1 MSAQLLAFRKPPPA
15 DAQALLDAVVELH
28 ALISIDPVMGASPV
42 RAYFVFNPAAKTRI
56 TDAIDAADLT
66 REPTAYAVMAYD
78 FAFALHLIEI
88 AGRSVDRERAK
99 AIASASAGLQCATF
113 EAAAEALGVDAR
125 PVAAFDAGAL
135 KTIFFPS
142 TQETVTRVFRLELRP

>member
-15 DAQALLDAVVELH
+15 DAQALLDAIVELH

-42 RAYFVFNPAAKTRI
+42 RAYFVFNPAAKARI
-56 TDAIDAADLT
+56 TDAIYAADLT
-66 REPTAYAVMAYD
+66 REPTAFAVMAYD

-88 AGRSVDRERAK
+88 AGRPIDRERAK
-99 AIASASAGLQCATF
+99 AIASASAGLQCAAF

-125 PVAAFDAGAL
+125 PVAAFDVGAL
-135 KTIFFPS
+135 KTAFFPS
-142 TQETVTRVFRLELRP
+142 TQETVTHVFRLELRP

>member
-42 RAYFVFNPAAKTRI
+42 RAYFVFNPAAKAQI
-56 TDAIDAADLT
+56 SAAIDAADAA

-88 AGRSVDRERAK
+88 AGRPFRRERAK
-99 AIASASAGLQCATF
+99 AIASASAGLQGAAF
-113 EAAAEALGVDAR
+113 EAAAEALDIEAL

-135 KTIFFPS
+135 KAVFFPS
-142 TQETVTRVFRLELRP
+142 TQETVTHVFRLELR

>member
-15 DAQALLDAVVELH
+15 DAQALLDAIVELH

-42 RAYFVFNPAAKTRI
+42 RAYFVFNPAAKARI
-56 TDAIDAADLT
+56 TDAIYAADLT
-66 REPTAYAVMAYD
+66 REPTAFAVMAYD

-88 AGRSVDRERAK
+88 AGRPIDRERAK
-99 AIASASAGLQCATF
+99 AIASASAGLQCAAF

-125 PVAAFDAGAL
+125 AVAAFDAGAL
-135 KTIFFPS
+135 KTAFFPS
-142 TQETVTRVFRLELRP
+142 TQETVTHVFRLELRP